1 MINNLTVNY
10 VYDNFVNVSLSI
22 HDDHVF
28 SKEFL
33 VSQVFTKAIQDGDF
47 NPQLIIQQLKREFED
62 EEESEI

>member
-22 HDDHVF
+22 HDDHAF

-33 VSQVFTKAIQDGDF
+33 VSQVFTKTIQDGGF
-47 NPQLIIQQLKREFED
+47 NPKLIIEQLKREFED

>member
-1 MINNLTVNY
+1 MIDKLTVNY

-22 HDDHVF
+22 HDDHEF

-47 NPQLIIQQLKREFED
+47 NPHLIIEQLKREFED

>member
-10 VYDNFVNVSLSI
+10 VYDKFVNVSLSI

-33 VSQVFTKAIQDGDF
+33 VSQVFTKTIQDGDF

>member
-28 SKEFL
+28 GKEFL
-33 VSQVFTKAIQDGDF
+33 VSQVFTKVIQDGDF
-47 NPQLIIQQLKREFED
+47 NPHLIIETLKREFED
-62 EEESEI
+62 E

>member
-1 MINNLTVNY
+1 MIDKLTVNY

-22 HDDHVF
+22 HDDHVY

-33 VSQVFTKAIQDGDF
+33 VSQVFTKVIQHGDF
-47 NPQLIIQQLKREFED
+47 NPHPIIEQLKREFED